1 MVRQLARASVG
12 AIAVLGA
19 TSMAPSAGAQELFY
33 IGQIIYMASNYCPAG
48 TSLPADGR
56 LLPIAHYVQV
66 FSVIGT
72 GFGGDGKT
80 TFALPKIEMPGS
92 VPGFGLA
99 CIVIQ
104 GIYPNRP

>member
-48 TSLPADGR
+48 TSLP
-56 LLPIAHYVQV
+56 LPIAHYVQV